1 MLDVRIVISFLPWAL
16 LSRNLLHYLPNC
28 SKSELAPRIVPKENA
43 SKRMRS
49 SAS

>member
-1 MLDVRIVISFLPWAL
+1 MQAVKIVISFLPWAL

-28 SKSELAPRIVPKENA
+28 SESALVTRIVPKENA

-49 SAS
+49 SVS